1 VPPDKRHEF
10 VQSAHELLRDQRS
23 HLQRVLILQD
33 RQEANIFCWMGDGSG
48 TQELTDF
55 VNSPGFR
62 AFQGAAEVLGGVE
75 DMCVLHD
82 TPRGALG
89 H

>member
-1 VPPDKRHEF
+1 M
-10 VQSAHELLRDQRS
+10 A
-23 HLQRVLILQD
+23 
-33 RQEANIFCWMGDGSG
+33 DGSG
-48 TQELTDF
+48 TQELQAL

-82 TPRGALG
+82 TPRGTE